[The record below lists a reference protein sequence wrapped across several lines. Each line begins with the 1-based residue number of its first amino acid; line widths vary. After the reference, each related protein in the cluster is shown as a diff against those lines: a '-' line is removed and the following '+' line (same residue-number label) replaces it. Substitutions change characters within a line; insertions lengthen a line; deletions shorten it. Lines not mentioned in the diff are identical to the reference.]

1 MERPGGWCRWCGCTY
16 ERACPQGCGWANAN
30 HTLCTA
36 CVHVDTEWRRL
47 KSTRP
52 PNRLSFFRGFMA
64 GSEDERA
71 VDVGLA
77 HGRIARAIGRGGR
90 ATPPSNPYRTG
101 MRHRYWQLG
110 FDAGAK
116 EAR

>member
-1 MERPGGWCRWCGCTY
+1 MMERPGTCRWCGCSHF
-16 ERACPQGCGWANAN
+16 EPCPEGCGWANTKQ
-30 HTLCTA
+30 TLCTA
-36 CVHVDTEWRRL
+36 CVNVDREWRRL

-64 GSEDERA
+64 GSDDERA
-71 VDVGLA
+71 VDVGYSRMA
-77 HGRIARAIGRGGR
+77 PQRPIA
-90 ATPPSNPYRTG
+90 SNPYRTG